1 MISVASTY
9 LEELPGET
17 FLTRHLQSPIKF
29 TLGEKVIKQGKLVL
43 FKRAHYYLHIT
54 LMTDKS
60 NKESFEIPIPFR
72 VEEYFHEGL
81 AFFDYRLQGLLGL
94 KSELNEKLSKV
105 RIKNINPS
113 QYYNKILEIKAQ
125 IT

>member
-29 TLGEKVIKQGKLVL
+29 TVGEKVIKEGRLVL
-43 FKRAHYYLHIT
+43 FKRAHYYLNIT
-54 LMTDKS
+54 LFTSKN

-94 KSELNEKLSKV
+94 KSEFNEKLSKV
-105 RIKNINPS
+105 RIKNTNPS

>member
-1 MISVASTY
+1 
-9 LEELPGET
+9 
-17 FLTRHLQSPIKF
+17 
-29 TLGEKVIKQGKLVL
+29 
-43 FKRAHYYLHIT
+43 
-54 LMTDKS
+54 MTDKS

-94 KSELNEKLSKV
+94 KSEFNEKLSKV
-105 RIKNINPS
+105 RIKNTNPS

>member
-17 FLTRHLQSPIKF
+17 FLTRHLQSSIKF
-29 TLGEKVIKQGKLVL
+29 TLGEKVIKEGRLVL
-43 FKRAHYYLHIT
+43 FKRAHYYLNIT
-54 LMTDKS
+54 LFTSKN

-94 KSELNEKLSKV
+94 KSEFNEKLSKV
-105 RIKNINPS
+105 RIKNTNPS